1 MVRFLTR
8 RKRMFRFRREILFE
22 SRICLVMFKKSLFF
36 VLITASVVWC
46 CKKQDAKAEIARLEN
61 ALEKNFSNAV
71 ADSLVALYLQ
81 SVSAHPDDTTRNLQ
95 YRIKAADIQFAK
107 QKNTVGAVRILN
119 DAVKQYAAGSQD
131 KGELF
136 GAMARIWTAYLY
148 KSTPDLS
155 RQPEDI
161 DEMHANLLNN
171 LAWIDSSLY
180 RLDQKMMDNSRP
192 GDLNLADADAFIEI
206 SEAAAALQK
215 EKQQPDAYV
224 RILMQAAGLAKSIG
238 NPNKALQL
246 YYQVESQFPE
256 HRQAPAALFLSGF
269 IYENDLGDL
278 DKAKA
283 VYQDFQKRYP
293 NDPNYLDDV
302 QVSLKNLGKSAEE
315 LIREFEKKSRTQ

>member
-1 MVRFLTR
+1 ML
-8 RKRMFRFRREILFE
+8 
-22 SRICLVMFKKSLFF
+22 KKSLFF
-36 VLITASVVWC
+36 VLIASSLWY
-46 CKKQDAKAEIARLEN
+46 CKKQDAAAEIARLEN
-61 ALEKNFSNAV
+61 RLEKNFSTAV

-95 YRIKAADIQFAK
+95 YLTKAADIQFTK

-119 DAVKQYAAGSQD
+119 DAVKQYGGGNQD
-131 KGELF
+131 F
-136 GAMARIWTAYLY
+136 GDVFGGMARIWTAYLY

-171 LAWIDSSLY
+171 LRWIDSSLY
-180 RLDQKMMDNSRP
+180 RIDQKMMNNSRP

-246 YYQVESQFPE
+246 YYQVESQYPE
-256 HRQAPAALFLSGF
+256 HSQAPAALFLSGF

-278 DKAKA
+278 DKAKTA
-283 VYQDFQKRYP
+283 YQDFLKRYP
-293 NDPNYLDDV
+293 NDPSYLDDV

>member
-1 MVRFLTR
+1 
-8 RKRMFRFRREILFE
+8 
-22 SRICLVMFKKSLFF
+22 
-36 VLITASVVWC
+36 
-46 CKKQDAKAEIARLEN
+46 
-61 ALEKNFSNAV
+61 
-71 ADSLVALYLQ
+71 
-81 SVSAHPDDTTRNLQ
+81 
-95 YRIKAADIQFAK
+95 
-107 QKNTVGAVRILN
+107 
-119 DAVKQYAAGSQD
+119 
-131 KGELF
+131 
-136 GAMARIWTAYLY
+136 
-148 KSTPDLS
+148 
-155 RQPEDI
+155 
-161 DEMHANLLNN
+161 
-171 LAWIDSSLY
+171 
-180 RLDQKMMDNSRP
+180 MMNNSRP

-215 EKQQPDAYV
+215 EKQQPDDYV

-246 YYQVESQFPE
+246 YYQVESQLPE

>member
-1 MVRFLTR
+1 
-8 RKRMFRFRREILFE
+8 
-22 SRICLVMFKKSLFF
+22 
-36 VLITASVVWC
+36 LITASGIWC
-46 CKKQDAKAEIARLEN
+46 CKQQDTTADIVRLEN
-61 ALEKNFSNAV
+61 ALEKNFSTAA

-81 SVSAHPDDTTRNLQ
+81 TASEHPQDTSRNLQ
-95 YRIKAADIQFAK
+95 YLTKAASMQFSK

-119 DAVKQYAAGSQD
+119 DAVKRYAAGNQD
-131 KGELF
+131 MGELF

-171 LAWIDSSLY
+171 LRWIDSSLY
-180 RLDQKMMDNSRP
+180 RLDRKMMDNARP
-192 GDLNLADADAFIEI
+192 GALNLADADAFIEI
-206 SEAAAALQK
+206 SEAAAALCK
-215 EKQQPDAYV
+215 EKKQPDDYV

-238 NPNKALQL
+238 NPKKALQL
-246 YYQVESQFPE
+246 YYQVESQSPE

-278 DKAKA
+278 DKAKT
-283 VYQDFQKRYP
+283 VYQDFLKRYP
-293 NDPNYLDDV
+293 NDPSYLDDV

-315 LIREFEKKSRTQ
+315 LIREFEKKARTQ

>member
-1 MVRFLTR
+1 
-8 RKRMFRFRREILFE
+8 
-22 SRICLVMFKKSLFF
+22 MFKKSLFF
-36 VLITASVVWC
+36 ALITASVVWC
-46 CKKQDAKAEIARLEN
+46 CKKQDATAEIARLEN

-95 YRIKAADIQFAK
+95 YLTKAASLQFTK

-119 DAVKQYAAGSQD
+119 DAVKQYGGGNQD

-148 KSTPDLS
+148 KSVPDLS

-161 DEMHANLLNN
+161 DEMHSNLLHN
-171 LAWIDSSLY
+171 LPWIDSSLY
-180 RLDQKMMDNSRP
+180 RIDQKMMNNSRP

-224 RILMQAAGLAKSIG
+224 RILMQAAGMAKSIG

>member
-1 MVRFLTR
+1 ML
-8 RKRMFRFRREILFE
+8 
-22 SRICLVMFKKSLFF
+22 KKSLFF
-36 VLITASVVWC
+36 VFITASGIWC
-46 CKKQDAKAEIARLEN
+46 CKQQDTTADIVRLEN
-61 ALEKNFSNAV
+61 ALEKNFSTAA

-81 SVSAHPDDTTRNLQ
+81 TVSEHPQDTSQNLQ
-95 YRIKAADIQFAK
+95 YLTKAADMQFAK

-131 KGELF
+131 MGELF

-171 LAWIDSSLY
+171 LRWIDSSLY
-180 RLDQKMMDNSRP
+180 RLDRKMMDNARP
-192 GDLNLADADAFIEI
+192 GALNLADADAFIEI
-206 SEAAAALQK
+206 SEAAAALYK
-215 EKQQPDAYV
+215 EKKQPDAYV

-238 NPNKALQL
+238 NPKKALQL
-246 YYQVESQFPE
+246 YYQVESQSPE

-278 DKAKA
+278 DKAKT
-283 VYQDFQKRYP
+283 VYQDFLKRYP
-293 NDPNYLDDV
+293 NDPSYLDDV

-315 LIREFEKKSRTQ
+315 LIREFEKKARTQ